1 MGGSRSGSK
10 PVKYYA
16 TVEQVICMS
25 PVDAIVEVE
34 INDEKAYTD
43 PITESKTFYI
53 DKPSLFGG
61 DKSEGG
67 VQGWCEARFGEP
79 WQGKSS
85 YLAEK
90 ISDVLS
96 ATRGVLSVVAK
107 DFYLGNN
114 PYPKPWNFR
123 VKSTLKNFDYSDN
136 WYKEKATIFYSGYTD
151 GESRLYKNI
160 DLGYYLNA
168 TSNRTDDL
176 IIGYKSDTADYQTL
190 AFGESLWVDVFNA
203 KDFTFAKD
211 GRKLTNTKRV
221 MNGGGVFPVP
231 SDQNMQV
238 VFPLTQYSSDYYDTT
253 YFTNLNYTANCTTV
267 ATVEFDL
274 PSGLSSW
281 LDHRRICQNNGCHVI
296 GLYNSQTDEYS
307 VTWNLGYYGVDTYG
321 HYGAITVKQPK
332 TGTVTNVDYDCVFT
346 DGVVAYYA
354 YASSFVMIYGYTN
367 PQDNGYQKKET
378 HSHSVEYVGRFI
390 AFGVDS
396 DNTITYTLTE
406 RQTYEQDE
414 NEEYHTVYTYTIH
427 IFQSATG
434 DLIEE
439 FDVLKTFDE
448 REDNGYF
455 LLTKSYMVCI
465 IGTHAI
471 VMNRASEE
479 YDDYDGSQ
487 LDYNPA
493 HAIREAITS
502 KVWGLG
508 KDESV
513 IDDANFKTVA
523 DTLYA
528 EKIGISYVFESDSKV
543 TDFIEEV
550 MKIVGGTLRIDRS
563 TGLVQI
569 KLFRDDYDPSEL
581 LVFDTSNVLE
591 IGDVKRTALSE
602 CINQVTCKYKN
613 YKTGDDAS
621 IVYQDLALMQA
632 QGEIINADLNYD
644 YVYWSKTAEKL
655 AQRDLF
661 ELSSQF
667 FSCKITVGLVGRF
680 LNLGDC
686 IKLNFPHLGINNL
699 VFRVMKITYGGS
711 NSNEISMELTQDK
724 FYMPESAGYVQ
735 VGGDDGDTSPLPP
748 QISYSKLFELPYYVA
763 YKFGIDVNGML
774 SSSSENGVLGNLVS
788 AYKATRITGVSL
800 YTTADEIQWS
810 WFGNID
816 KNQFVPTCVITTEL
830 NYLDDVVYFG
840 NASQMDLV
848 SSSYIG
854 IIDDEIVAIGD
865 VDVKHGSVSIARGM
879 FDTVPQKHGVGSVM
893 FFFSFGNT
901 GLYNSNILSAG
912 DYKFKL
918 PYTSDNG
925 EQNLVD
931 TDKIDVTFDSRAYR
945 PYPPACVKIGNDFFP
960 DLKQYDL
967 FYNYQLSWKARNRLT
982 QVTDQY
988 TLWTDTTDITAESNT
1003 YYEITMS
1010 NKSGSISYT
1019 YVTQSL
1025 STSQSLPCDIELYAR
1040 IALRTYRLENGS
1052 FVYCSQPV
1060 IIEGESREATLQ
1072 FGLNNK
1078 SNLIL
1083 TKNYY
1088 YPITATIND
1097 NNELIVS
1104 VNDGFGTEFGVD
1116 EDGTLYRLV
1125 EM

>member
-1 MGGSRSGSK
+1 MGGSKKGGSN

-16 TVEQVICMS
+16 TLEQVVCMS

-53 DKPSLFGG
+53 NKPSLFGG
-61 DKSEGG
+61 NKSEGG

-79 WQGKSS
+79 WQVKSS

-176 IIGYKSDTADYQTL
+176 IIGYKNNTVNYKTL

-203 KDFTFAKD
+203 KDFTSAKE
-211 GRKLTNTKRV
+211 GRKLTNTRRV
-221 MNGGGVFPVP
+221 WNGGGAFPVP
-231 SDQNMQV
+231 SHQKMQV

-253 YFTNLNYTANCTTV
+253 YHSNLNYTANCTTV
-267 ATVEFDL
+267 ATAEFQSPL
-274 PSGLSSW
+274 SHFYICRNNGCWVIRKGLSSF
-281 LDHRRICQNNGCHVI
+281 DV
-296 GLYNSQTDEYS
+296 S
-307 VTWNLGYYGVDTYG
+307 WNLGYYGRDTYG
-321 HYGAITVKQPK
+321 HYGAVTVKQPK
-332 TGTVTNVDYDCVFT
+332 AGTVSNISMCDCVFT
-346 DGVVAYYA
+346 DGNVAYYA
-354 YASSFVMIYGYTN
+354 YANNPVQIKGYTN

-378 HSHSVEYVGRFI
+378 HSHTVEDIDVFR

-396 DNTITYTLTE
+396 DNTVTYTLTE
-406 RQTYEQDE
+406 RQSYEQGED
-414 NEEYHTVYTYTIH
+414 EEYHTVYTYTIH

-439 FDVLKTFDE
+439 FDVLKTFDT
-448 REDNGYF
+448 RENNGYF

-465 IGTHAI
+465 IGTHAV

-479 YDDYDGSQ
+479 IEDYDGSQ

-513 IDDANFKTVA
+513 IDDANFRAVA

-550 MKIVGGTLRIDRS
+550 MKIVGGTLRIDRG

-591 IGDVKRTALSE
+591 ISDVKRTALSE
-602 CINQVTCKYKN
+602 CINQVTCKYTN

-632 QGEIINADLNYD
+632 QGEIINTDITYD
-644 YVYWSKTAEKL
+644 YVYWGKTAEKL

-667 FSCKITVGLVGRF
+667 FSCKITVGLAGRF

-711 NSNEISMELTQDK
+711 SSNEIKMELAQDK
-724 FYMPESAGYVQ
+724 FYMPESSGYVQ
-735 VGGDDGDTSPLPP
+735 VSGEEEDDSPLPP

-763 YKFGIDVNGML
+763 YKFGVDVNSML
-774 SSSSENGVLGNLVS
+774 SDSSENGVLGNLVS
-788 AYKATRITGVSL
+788 AYKATRVTGASL

-810 WFGNID
+810 WIGNID
-816 KNQFVPTCVITTEL
+816 KNQFVPTCVTTTEL

-840 NASQMDLV
+840 NGSQMDLV
-848 SSSYIG
+848 KSSYIG

-865 VDVKHGSVSIARGM
+865 VDVKNGSVSIARGM
-879 FDTVPQKHGVGSVM
+879 FDTVPQKHDVGSVM
-893 FFFSFGNT
+893 FFFSFGDT
-901 GLYNSNILSAG
+901 GLYNSNFLSAG

-967 FYNYQLSWKARNRLT
+967 FYNSQLSWKARNRLT

-988 TLWTDTTDITAESNT
+988 TLWTDSTNITAESNT

-1010 NKSGSISYT
+1010 NKSGSISYA

-1088 YPITATIND
+1088 YPITATINE
-1097 NNELIVS
+1097 NGELIVS
-1104 VNDGFGTEFGVD
+1104 VNEGFGTEFGID
-1116 EDGTLYRLV
+1116 EDGVLYRLV

>member
-1 MGGSRSGSK
+1 MGGSRGGSK
-10 PVKYYA
+10 PVKYHA
-16 TVEQVICMS
+16 TLEQVICMS
-25 PVDAIVEVE
+25 PVDAIVEIE

-53 DKPSLFGG
+53 DKTNLFGG

-96 ATRGVLSVVAK
+96 ATRGVLSVVSK
-107 DFYLGNN
+107 NFYLGNN

-123 VKSTLKNFDYSDN
+123 VKSTLKNFDYTDN
-136 WYKEKATIFYSGYTD
+136 WYKEKATISYSGYYD
-151 GESRLYKNI
+151 GETRLANNI
-160 DLGYYLNA
+160 SLGYYLNA
-168 TSNRTDDL
+168 TSNRDNDL
-176 IIGYKSDTADYQTL
+176 IIGYKNDTSDYKTL
-190 AFGESLWVDVFNA
+190 AFGESVWVDVLNA
-203 KDFTFAKD
+203 KDFTSARD
-211 GRKLTNTKRV
+211 GQKLTNAKRIWY
-221 MNGGGVFPVP
+221 GGGVFPVP

-253 YFTNLNYTANCTTV
+253 YFYDLNYTASSTRE
-267 ATVEFDL
+267 ATSEFVSPL
-274 PSGLSSW
+274 SHTKICRNNGCWVIRKGLSSFE
-281 LDHRRICQNNGCHVI
+281 V
-296 GLYNSQTDEYS
+296 S
-307 VTWNLGYYGVDTYG
+307 WNLGYYGVDTYG
-321 HYGAITVKQPK
+321 HYGAVTTKQPK
-332 TGTVTNVDYDCVFT
+332 AGTVSNVSMCDCVFT
-346 DGVVAYYA
+346 DGLVAYYA
-354 YASSFVMIYGYTN
+354 YAYNPVQIKGYTN

-378 HSHSVEYVGRFI
+378 HSHTVEDYDTFV
-390 AFGVDS
+390 AFGVDT
-396 DNTITYTLTE
+396 DNGVTYTLTYA
-406 RQTYEQDE
+406 QTYDY
-414 NEEYHTVYTYTIH
+414 NEETEQYDMVYHYTVN
-427 IFQSATG
+427 IFVSATSE
-434 DLIEE
+434 LLEQIEVYKE
-439 FDVLKTFDE
+439 VNNPTYK
-448 REDNGYF
+448 GYF

-465 IGTHAI
+465 VGTHA
-471 VMNRASEE
+471 VVFKRQVEDYEN
-479 YDDYDGSQ
+479 YDGSQ

-513 IDDANFKTVA
+513 IDDANFKAVA

-550 MKIVGGTLRIDRS
+550 IKIVGGTLRVDRA

-569 KLFRDDYDPSEL
+569 KLFRDDYNPSDL

-591 IGDVKRTALSE
+591 ISDVKRTALSE
-602 CINQVTCKYKN
+602 CINQVTCKYTN
-613 YKTGDDAS
+613 YKTGDEAS

-632 QGEIINADLNYD
+632 QGEIINTDITYD
-644 YVYWSKTAEKL
+644 YVYWAKTAEKL

-667 FSCKITVGLVGRF
+667 FSCKLTVGLVGRF

-699 VFRVMKITYGGS
+699 VFRIMKITYGGS
-711 NSNEISMELTQDK
+711 SSNEIKMEITQDK
-724 FYMPESAGYVQ
+724 FYMPESSGYVQ
-735 VGGDDGDTSPLPP
+735 PSDDSEQTPLPP

-763 YKFGIDVNGML
+763 YKFGVDVNSML
-774 SSSSENGVLGNLVS
+774 SDSSENGVLGNLVS
-788 AYKATRITGVSL
+788 AYKATRISGVSL
-800 YTTADEIQWS
+800 YTSPNESDWS
-810 WFGNID
+810 WIANID
-816 KNQFVPTCVITTEL
+816 KSQFVSSCVID
-830 NYLDDVVYFG
+830 NDIGYLDDTISFT
-840 NASQMDLV
+840 NASQMDV
-848 SSSYIG
+848 INSNYIG
-854 IIDDEIVAIGD
+854 VIDDEIVAVGQ
-865 VDVKHGSVSIARGM
+865 VDLQNSTVSVGRAL
-879 FDTVPQKHGVGSVM
+879 FDTVPQKHEKGAVI
-893 FFFSFGNT
+893 FFFKFSDT
-901 GLYNSNILSAG
+901 GLYNTTTYVAG
-912 DYKFKL
+912 DYVFKL
-918 PYTSDNG
+918 PYTADG
-925 EQNLVD
+925 YEQDLVD
-931 TDKIDVTFDSRAYR
+931 TDTISVNFNSRAYR

-967 FYNYQLSWKARNRLT
+967 FYNSQLSWKARNRLT

-988 TLWTDTTDITAESNT
+988 TLWTDTTNITAESGI

-1040 IALRTYRLENGS
+1040 IMLRTYRLENGS
-1052 FVYCSQPV
+1052 FIYCSQPV
-1060 IIEGESREATLQ
+1060 IMEGESREATLQ

-1088 YPITATIND
+1088 YPITATINE
-1097 NNELIVS
+1097 NGELIVS
-1104 VNDGFGTEFGVD
+1104 VNEGFGTEFGVD

>member
-1 MGGSRSGSK
+1 MGGSRKKSGSK

-16 TVEQVICMS
+16 TMEQVICMS

-34 INDEKAYTD
+34 INDEKAYTN
-43 PITESKTFYI
+43 PITKSQTFYI

-79 WQGKSS
+79 WQVKSS
-85 YLAEK
+85 YLAQK

-107 DFYLGNN
+107 DFYLGNS

-160 DLGYYLNA
+160 NLGYYLNA

-176 IIGYKSDTADYQTL
+176 IIGYKNVTADYKTL
-190 AFGESLWVDVFNA
+190 VFGKSLWVDVFNA
-203 KDFTFAKD
+203 KDFTSAKE
-211 GRKLTNTKRV
+211 GQKLTNSKYKWLGNRA
-221 MNGGGVFPVP
+221 FRVP
-231 SDQNMQV
+231 SDQEMQV

-253 YFTNLNYTANCTTV
+253 YFTNLNYTASCTEV
-267 ATVEFDL
+267 ATAKFQSPLSHSYICRNNGCWVIRK
-274 PSGLSSW
+274 GLSSF
-281 LDHRRICQNNGCHVI
+281 DV
-296 GLYNSQTDEYS
+296 S
-307 VTWNLGYYGVDTYG
+307 WNLGYYGRDTYG
-321 HYGAITVKQPK
+321 HYGAVTTKQPK
-332 TGTVTNVDYDCVFT
+332 AGTVSNISQCDCVFT
-346 DGVVAYYA
+346 DGNVAYYA
-354 YASSFVMIYGYTN
+354 YANNPVQIKGYTN

-378 HSHSVEYVGRFI
+378 HSHTVEDVDVFR

-396 DNTITYTLTE
+396 DNKVTYTLTE
-406 RQTYEQDE
+406 RQSYDEQ
-414 NEEYHTVYTYTIH
+414 HKVYTYTIH
-427 IFQSATG
+427 IFKSATG
-434 DLIEE
+434 ELIEE
-439 FDVLKTFDE
+439 FNVLKTFDE
-448 REDNGYF
+448 REYNGYF

-465 IGTHAI
+465 IGTHAV
-471 VMNRASEE
+471 VMNRGASEE
-479 YDDYDGSQ
+479 HDDYDGYDGSQ

-513 IDDANFKTVA
+513 IDDANFKAVA

-550 MKIVGGTLRIDRS
+550 MKIVGGTLRTDRG

-569 KLFRDDYDPSEL
+569 KLFRDDYAPSEL

-591 IGDVKRTALSE
+591 ISDVKRTALSE
-602 CINQVTCKYKN
+602 CINQITCKYKN

-632 QGEIINADLNYD
+632 QGEIINTDITYD
-644 YVYWSKTAEKL
+644 YVYWPKTAEKL

-711 NSNEISMELTQDK
+711 TSNEIKMELAQDK
-724 FYMPESAGYVQ
+724 FYMSESSGYVQ
-735 VGGDDGDTSPLPP
+735 VGGDDEDSSPLPP

-763 YKFGIDVNGML
+763 YKFGVDVNSML
-774 SSSSENGVLGNLVS
+774 SDSSENGVLANLVS
-788 AYKATRITGVSL
+788 AYKATWITGASL
-800 YTTADEIQWS
+800 YTTADETQWS
-810 WFGNID
+810 WIGNID
-816 KNQFVPTCVITTEL
+816 KNQFVPTCVTSVEL
-830 NYLDDVVYFG
+830 DYLDDVVNFI
-840 NASQMDLV
+840 NDSQMDLV

-854 IIDDEIVAIGD
+854 IIDDEIVAVGS
-865 VDVKHGSVSIARGM
+865 VDVKNGSVSIARGM
-879 FDTVPQKHGVGSVM
+879 FDTVPQKHDVGSVM
-893 FFFSFGNT
+893 FFFSFGDT
-901 GLYNSNILSAG
+901 GLYNSNFLSAG

-918 PYTSDNG
+918 PYTTDNG
-925 EQNLVD
+925 EQDLVD
-931 TDKIDVTFDSRAYR
+931 TDKIDVAFDSRAYR

-967 FYNYQLSWKARNRLT
+967 FYNSQLSWKSRNRLT
-982 QVTDQY
+982 QVADQY
-988 TLWTDTTDITAESNT
+988 TLWTDTTNITAESNT

-1025 STSQSLPCDIELYAR
+1025 STSQALPCDIELYAR

-1088 YPITATIND
+1088 YPITATINE
-1097 NNELIVS
+1097 NGELIVS
-1104 VNDGFGTEFGVD
+1104 VNEGFGTEFGID

>member
-1 MGGSRSGSK
+1 MGGSSGGSK

-16 TVEQVICMS
+16 TVEQVVCMS

-136 WYKEKATIFYSGYTD
+136 WYKEKATISYSAYTD
-151 GESRLYKNI
+151 SWSRLYKNI

-168 TSNRTDDL
+168 TSNRDDDL
-176 IIGYKSDTADYQTL
+176 IIGYKNDTVTYKTL

-203 KDFTFAKD
+203 KDFTLAKD
-211 GRKLTNTKRV
+211 GRKLTNVKRV
-221 MNGGGVFPVP
+221 MNAGGAFPVP
-231 SDQNMQV
+231 SDQVMQV

-253 YFTNLNYTANCTTV
+253 YFTNLNYTASCTGV
-267 ATVEFDL
+267 ATAEFENPL
-274 PSGLSSW
+274 SHLYICRNNGCWVIRTGLSSF
-281 LDHRRICQNNGCHVI
+281 DV
-296 GLYNSQTDEYS
+296 S
-307 VTWNLGYYGVDTYG
+307 WNLGYYGIETYG
-321 HYGAITVKQPK
+321 HYGAVTVKQPK
-332 TGTVTNVDYDCVFT
+332 AGAVSNIAMCDCVFT
-346 DGVVAYYA
+346 DGNVAYYA
-354 YASSFVMIYGYTN
+354 YAYDPVRIVGYTN

-378 HSHSVEYVGRFI
+378 HSHTVDDIDVFR

-396 DNTITYTLTE
+396 DNIVTYTLTE
-406 RQTYEQDE
+406 KQTYEQGEDE
-414 NEEYHTVYTYTIH
+414 QEHMVYTYTIH

-439 FDVLKTFDE
+439 FDVLKTFDT
-448 REDNGYF
+448 REYNGYF

-513 IDDANFKTVA
+513 IDDANFRAVA
-523 DTLYA
+523 DTLYN
-528 EKIGISYVFESDSKV
+528 EHIGISYVFESDSKV

-581 LVFDTSNVLE
+581 LVFNTSNVLE
-591 IGDVKRTALSE
+591 ISDVKRTALSE

-632 QGEIINADLNYD
+632 QGEIINTDITYD
-644 YVYWSKTAEKL
+644 YVYWAKTAEKL

-711 NSNEISMELTQDK
+711 SSNEISIELAQDK
-724 FYMPESAGYVQ
+724 FYMPESSGYVQ
-735 VGGDDGDTSPLPP
+735 VGGDEEDSSPLPP

-763 YKFGIDVNGML
+763 YKFGIDVNSML
-774 SSSSENGVLGNLVS
+774 SSSTENGMLGNLVS
-788 AYKATRITGVSL
+788 AYNATGINGASL
-800 YTTADEIQWS
+800 YTSADETQWS
-810 WFGNID
+810 WIGNIS
-816 KNQFVPTCVITTEL
+816 KNQFVPTCVTSVEL
-830 NYLDDVVYFG
+830 DYLDDVVNFING
-840 NASQMDLV
+840 SQMDLV

-865 VDVKHGSVSIARGM
+865 IDVKQGTLSIARGM
-879 FDTVPQKHGVGSVM
+879 FDTVPQKHDAGSVM
-893 FFFSFGNT
+893 FFFNFGNT
-901 GLYNSNILSAG
+901 GLYNSNTFTAG
-912 DYKFKL
+912 DYVFKL
-918 PYTSDNG
+918 PYTADKS
-925 EQNLVD
+925 EQDLVD

-945 PYPPACVKIGNDFFP
+945 PYPPACVKIGNQFFP

-967 FYNYQLSWKARNRLT
+967 FYNTQLSWKARNRLT

-988 TLWTDTTDITAESNT
+988 TLWTDTTNITAESNT

-1010 NKSGSISYT
+1010 NKSGSISYV

-1025 STSQSLPCDIELYAR
+1025 SSSQPLPCDIELYAR
-1040 IALRTYRLENGS
+1040 IMLRTYRLENGES
-1052 FVYCSQPV
+1052 VYCSQPV
-1060 IIEGESREATLQ
+1060 IIEGESRQATIA

-1078 SNLIL
+1078 SVL
-1083 TKNYY
+1083 TLSKTYY
-1088 YPITATIND
+1088 YPISGTINAD
-1097 NNELIVS
+1097 GELVLT
-1104 VNDGFGTEFGVD
+1104 VNDGFGTEFGID

>member
-1 MGGSRSGSK
+1 MGGSRKSGSK

-16 TVEQVICMS
+16 TMEQVICMS

-34 INDEKAYTD
+34 INDEKAYTN

-85 YLAEK
+85 VLAKK

-107 DFYLGNN
+107 DFYLGNS

-136 WYKEKATIFYSGYTD
+136 WYKKKATIFYSGYTD

-160 DLGYYLNA
+160 NLGYYLNA

-176 IIGYKSDTADYQTL
+176 IIGYKNDTADYKTL
-190 AFGESLWVDVFNA
+190 AFGKSLWVDVFNA
-203 KDFTFAKD
+203 KDFTSAKE
-211 GRKLTNTKRV
+211 GQKLTNSKYKWLGNRA
-221 MNGGGVFPVP
+221 FRVP
-231 SDQNMQV
+231 SDQEMQV

-253 YFTNLNYTANCTTV
+253 YFTNLNYTASCTEV
-267 ATVEFDL
+267 ATAEFQSPL
-274 PSGLSSW
+274 SHSYICRNNGCWVIRKGLSSF
-281 LDHRRICQNNGCHVI
+281 DV
-296 GLYNSQTDEYS
+296 S
-307 VTWNLGYYGVDTYG
+307 WNLGYYNRDTYG
-321 HYGAITVKQPK
+321 HYGAVTTKQPK
-332 TGTVTNVDYDCVFT
+332 AGTVSNISMCDCVFT
-346 DGVVAYYA
+346 DGNVAYYA
-354 YASSFVMIYGYTN
+354 YAHNPVQIKGYTN

-378 HSHSVEYVGRFI
+378 HSHTVKDIDVFR

-396 DNTITYTLTE
+396 DNKVTYTLTE
-406 RQTYEQDE
+406 RQSYEQGEDK
-414 NEEYHTVYTYTIH
+414 EYHTVYTYTIH
-427 IFQSATG
+427 IFKSATG

-439 FDVLKTFDE
+439 FVVLKTFDT
-448 REDNGYF
+448 RENNGYF

-465 IGTHAI
+465 IGTHAV
-471 VMNRASEE
+471 VMNRALEE
-479 YDDYDGSQ
+479 HDDYDGSQ

-513 IDDANFKTVA
+513 IDDNNFKDVA

-550 MKIVGGTLRIDRS
+550 MKIIGGTLRIDRS

-569 KLFRDDYDPSEL
+569 KLFRDDYAPSEL

-591 IGDVKRTALSE
+591 ISDVKRTALSE

-632 QGEIINADLNYD
+632 QGEIINTDITYD
-644 YVYWSKTAEKL
+644 YVYWPKTAEKL

-686 IKLNFPHLGINNL
+686 IKLNFPHLGISNL

-711 NSNEISMELTQDK
+711 TSNEIKMELAQDK
-724 FYMPESAGYVQ
+724 FYMSESSGYVQ
-735 VGGDDGDTSPLPP
+735 VGGNDEDSSPLPP

-763 YKFGIDVNGML
+763 YKFGIDVNSML
-774 SSSSENGVLGNLVS
+774 SDSSENGVLANLVS
-788 AYKATRITGVSL
+788 AYNASRINGASL
-800 YTTADEIQWS
+800 YTTADETQWS
-810 WFGNID
+810 WIGNID
-816 KNQFVPTCVITTEL
+816 KSQFVPTCVTSVEL
-830 NYLDDVVYFG
+830 NYLDDVVNFI
-840 NASQMDLV
+840 NDSQMDLV

-854 IIDDEIVAIGD
+854 IIDDEIVAVGD
-865 VDVKHGSVSIARGM
+865 VDVKYGSVSIARGM
-879 FDTVPQKHGVGSVM
+879 FDTVPQKHDAGSVM
-893 FFFSFGNT
+893 FFFNFGNI
-901 GLYNSNILSAG
+901 GLYNSNTFTAG

-925 EQNLVD
+925 EQDLVD

-967 FYNYQLSWKARNRLT
+967 FYNSQLSWKARNRLT

-988 TLWTDTTDITAESNT
+988 TLWTDTTNITAESNT

-1040 IALRTYRLENGS
+1040 ITLRTYRLENGS

-1088 YPITATIND
+1088 YPITATINE
-1097 NNELIVS
+1097 NGELIVS
-1104 VNDGFGTEFGVD
+1104 VNEGFGTEFGID

>member
-1 MGGSRSGSK
+1 MGRKKSGGSK

-25 PVDAIVEVE
+25 PADAIVEVE
-34 INDEKAYTD
+34 INDEKAYTN

-53 DKPSLFGG
+53 DKPNLFGG

-90 ISDVLS
+90 ISDLLS

-107 DFYLGNN
+107 NFYLGNN

-123 VKSTLKNFDYSDN
+123 VKSTLKNFDYTDN
-136 WYKEKATIFYSGYTD
+136 WYKKKATIAYSAYTD
-151 GESRLYKNI
+151 AGSRLYKNI
-160 DLGYYLNA
+160 NLGYYLNA
-168 TSNRTDDL
+168 TSNRDNDL
-176 IIGYKSDTADYQTL
+176 IIGYKNNTVDYKTL
-190 AFGESLWVDVFNA
+190 AFGQSIWVDVLNA
-203 KDFTFAKD
+203 KDFTSAKD
-211 GRKLTNTKRV
+211 GQKLTNSKYKWLG
-221 MNGGGVFPVP
+221 NHAFPVP
-231 SDQNMQV
+231 SDQVMQV

-253 YFTNLNYTANCTTV
+253 YFTNLNYTASCTEV
-267 ATVEFDL
+267 ATAKFQS
-274 PSGLSSW
+274 PLS
-281 LDHRRICQNNGCHVI
+281 HTKICRNNGCWVI
-296 GLYNSQTDEYS
+296 RKGSDVS
-307 VTWNLGYYGVDTYG
+307 WNLGYYGRDTYG
-321 HYGAITVKQPK
+321 HYGAVTTKQPK
-332 TGTVTNVDYDCVFT
+332 AGTVSVSQCDCVFT
-346 DGVVAYYA
+346 DGNVAYYA
-354 YASSFVMIYGYTN
+354 YTPYNSVQIKGYTN
-367 PQDNGYQKKET
+367 PQNNGYQKKET
-378 HSHSVEYVGRFI
+378 HSHAVEDIDEFR

-396 DNTITYTLTE
+396 DNVVTYTLTE
-406 RQTYEQDE
+406 KQSYEQSEDE
-414 NEEYHTVYTYTIH
+414 QQHMVYTYTIH
-427 IFQSATG
+427 VFQSATG
-434 DLIEE
+434 ELIEE
-439 FDVLKTFDE
+439 FDVLKTVDN
-448 REDNGYF
+448 RENNGYF

-479 YDDYDGSQ
+479 FEDYDGSQ

-513 IDDANFKTVA
+513 IDDANFRTVA

-528 EKIGISYVFESDSKV
+528 EKIGVSYVFESDSKV

-550 MKIVGGTLRIDRS
+550 MKIIGGTLRIDRS

-581 LVFDTSNVLE
+581 LVFDASNVLE
-591 IGDVKRTALSE
+591 ISNVKRTALSE

-644 YVYWSKTAEKL
+644 YVYWGKTAEKL

-686 IKLNFPHLGINNL
+686 VKLNFPHLGINNL

-724 FYMPESAGYVQ
+724 FYMPESSGYVQ
-735 VGGDDGDTSPLPP
+735 PSDDSEESPLPP

-763 YKFGIDVNGML
+763 YKFGVDVNSML
-774 SSSSENGVLGNLVS
+774 SDSSENGVLANLIS
-788 AYKATRITGVSL
+788 AYKATRISGVSL
-800 YTTADEIQWS
+800 YTSPNESDWS
-810 WFGNID
+810 WIANID
-816 KNQFVPTCVITTEL
+816 KSQFVSSCVID
-830 NYLDDVVYFG
+830 NDIGYLDDTISFTD
-840 NASQMDLV
+840 ASQMEDV
-848 SSSYIG
+848 VNSNYIG
-854 IIDDEIVAIGD
+854 VIDDEIVAVGQ
-865 VDVKHGSVSIARGM
+865 VDLQNSTVSVARAL
-879 FDTVPQKHGVGSVM
+879 FDTVPQKHEKGAVI
-893 FFFSFGNT
+893 FFFEFSDT
-901 GLYNSNILSAG
+901 GLYNSTTYVAG

-925 EQNLVD
+925 EQDLVD

-967 FYNYQLSWKARNRLT
+967 FYNSQLSWKSRNRLT

-988 TLWTDTTDITAESNT
+988 TLWTDTTNITAETNT

-1025 STSQSLPCDIELYAR
+1025 ATSQALPCDIELYAR
-1040 IALRTYRLENGS
+1040 ITLRTYRLENGS

-1088 YPITATIND
+1088 YPITATINGD
-1097 NNELIVS
+1097 GELIVS

>member
-1 MGGSRSGSK
+1 MGGSRKGSK

-16 TVEQVICMS
+16 TMEQVICMS

-53 DKPSLFGG
+53 NKPSLFGG

-107 DFYLGNN
+107 NFYLGNN

-160 DLGYYLNA
+160 NLGYYLNA
-168 TSNRTDDL
+168 TSNCTDDL
-176 IIGYKSDTADYQTL
+176 IIGYKNDTVDYKTL

-203 KDFTFAKD
+203 KDFTLAKE
-211 GRKLTNTKRV
+211 GKKLTNTKRIWH
-221 MNGGGVFPVP
+221 GGGGFPVP
-231 SDQNMQV
+231 SDQVMQV

-253 YFTNLNYTANCTTV
+253 YFTNLNYTASCTGV
-267 ATVEFDL
+267 ATAEFQTPL
-274 PSGLSSW
+274 SHLYICRNNGCWVIRKGLSSF
-281 LDHRRICQNNGCHVI
+281 DV
-296 GLYNSQTDEYS
+296 S
-307 VTWNLGYYGVDTYG
+307 WNLGYYGRDTYG
-321 HYGAITVKQPK
+321 HYGAVTVKQPK
-332 TGTVTNVDYDCVFT
+332 AGTVSNISQCDCVFT
-346 DGVVAYYA
+346 DGLVAYYA
-354 YASSFVMIYGYTN
+354 YANSPVQIKGYTN

-378 HSHSVEYVGRFI
+378 HSHTVEDIDVFR

-396 DNTITYTLTE
+396 DNTVTYTLTE
-406 RQTYEQDE
+406 RQSYEQGED
-414 NEEYHTVYTYTIH
+414 EEYHTVYTYTIH

-434 DLIEE
+434 ELIEE
-439 FDVLKTFDE
+439 FDVLETTDV
-448 REDNGYF
+448 RENNGYF

-471 VMNRASEE
+471 VMNRTSEE
-479 YDDYDGSQ
+479 YEDYDGSQ

-513 IDDANFKTVA
+513 IDDANFKAVA

-550 MKIVGGTLRIDRS
+550 MKIVGGTLRIDRG

-591 IGDVKRTALSE
+591 ISDVKRTALSE

-632 QGEIINADLNYD
+632 QGEIINTDITYD
-644 YVYWSKTAEKL
+644 YVYWPKTAEKL

-711 NSNEISMELTQDK
+711 SSNEIKMELAQDK
-724 FYMPESAGYVQ
+724 FFMPESSGYMQ
-735 VGGDDGDTSPLPP
+735 VGGDDEDSSPLPP

-763 YKFGIDVNGML
+763 YKFGIDVNSML
-774 SSSSENGVLGNLVS
+774 SSSSENGMLGNLIS
-788 AYKATRITGVSL
+788 AYNASRINGASL

-810 WFGNID
+810 WIGNID
-816 KNQFVPTCVITTEL
+816 KNQFVPTCVTSVEL
-830 NYLDDVVYFG
+830 NYLDDTVYFT

-848 SSSYIG
+848 GSSYIG
-854 IIDDEIVAIGD
+854 IIDDEIVAVGD

-879 FDTVPQKHGVGSVM
+879 FDTVPQKHDAGSVM
-893 FFFSFGNT
+893 FFFNFGNT
-901 GLYNSNILSAG
+901 GLYNSNTFTAG

-925 EQNLVD
+925 EQDLVD

-967 FYNYQLSWKARNRLT
+967 FYNSQLSWKTRNRLT

-988 TLWTDTTDITAESNT
+988 TLWTDTTNITAESNT

-1010 NKSGSISYT
+1010 NKSGSISYV

-1025 STSQSLPCDIELYAR
+1025 SSSQPLPCDIELYAR
-1040 IALRTYRLENGS
+1040 ITLRTYRLENGEY
-1052 FVYCSQPV
+1052 VYCSQPV
-1060 IIEGESREATLQ
+1060 IIEGESRQAIFE
-1072 FGLNNK
+1072 FGLSNK
-1078 SNLIL
+1078 SVLTM

-1088 YPITATIND
+1088 YPVTGTINTD
-1097 NNELIVS
+1097 GELVLT

>member
-1 MGGSRSGSK
+1 MGGKRGGSK

-25 PVDAIVEVE
+25 PVDAIVEIE
-34 INDEKAYTD
+34 INDEKAYTN

-79 WQGKSS
+79 WQEKSS

-90 ISDVLS
+90 ISDLLS

-107 DFYLGNN
+107 NFYLGNN

-136 WYKEKATIFYSGYTD
+136 WYKKKATISYSGYTA

-160 DLGYYLNA
+160 NLGYYLNA

-176 IIGYKSDTADYQTL
+176 IIGYKNDTVDYKTL
-190 AFGESLWVDVFNA
+190 AFGESVWVDVLNA
-203 KDFTFAKD
+203 KDFTSARD
-211 GRKLTNTKRV
+211 GQKLTNTRRIWY
-221 MNGGGVFPVP
+221 GGGAFPVP
-231 SDQNMQV
+231 SDQEMQV
-238 VFPLTQYSSDYYDTT
+238 VFPLTQSSSDYYDTT
-253 YFTNLNYTANCTTV
+253 YYSNLNYTASNTRE
-267 ATVEFDL
+267 ATSEFASPL
-274 PSGLSSW
+274 SHTKICRNNGCWVIRKGLSSFE
-281 LDHRRICQNNGCHVI
+281 V
-296 GLYNSQTDEYS
+296 S
-307 VTWNLGYYGVDTYG
+307 WNLGYYGIDTYG
-321 HYGAITVKQPK
+321 HYGAVTVKQPK
-332 TGTVTNVDYDCVFT
+332 AGSLSNVSQCDCVFT

-354 YASSFVMIYGYTN
+354 YAYNPVQIKGYTN

-378 HSHSVEYVGRFI
+378 HSHTVEDIDVFR

-396 DNTITYTLTE
+396 DNVITYTLTE
-406 RQTYEQDE
+406 RQNYEQDE
-414 NEEYHTVYTYTIH
+414 DEQYHMVYTYTIH
-427 IFQSATG
+427 VFQSATG
-434 DLIEE
+434 ELIEE
-439 FDVLKTFDE
+439 FDVLKTIDT
-448 REDNGYF
+448 REYNGYF
-455 LLTKSYMVCI
+455 LLTKSYMICI

-479 YDDYDGSQ
+479 FEDYDGSQ

-513 IDDANFKTVA
+513 IDDNNFKAVA

-528 EKIGISYVFESDSKV
+528 EKIGVSYVFESDSKV

-550 MKIVGGTLRIDRS
+550 MKIVGGTLRIDRG

-644 YVYWSKTAEKL
+644 YVYWGKTAEKL

-724 FYMPESAGYVQ
+724 FYMPESSGYVQ
-735 VGGDDGDTSPLPP
+735 VGGDDEDGSPLPP

-763 YKFGIDVNGML
+763 YKFGVDVNSML
-774 SSSSENGVLGNLVS
+774 SDSNENGILGNLVS
-788 AYKATRITGVSL
+788 AYKATRVNGVSL
-800 YTTADEIQWS
+800 YTTSDETQWS

-816 KNQFVPTCVITTEL
+816 KNQFVPTCVTTTEL

-840 NASQMDLV
+840 NGSQMDLV
-848 SSSYIG
+848 KSSYIG
-854 IIDDEIVAIGD
+854 IIDDEIVAVGN
-865 VDVKHGSVSIARGM
+865 VDVKNGSVSVARGM
-879 FDTVPQKHGVGSVM
+879 FDTVPQKHAVGSVM

-901 GLYNSNILSAG
+901 GLYNTNILSAG

-925 EQNLVD
+925 EQDLVD
-931 TDKIDVTFDSRAYR
+931 TNKIDVTFDSRAYR

-967 FYNYQLSWKARNRLT
+967 FYNSQLSWKSRNRLT

-988 TLWTDTTDITAESNT
+988 TLWTDTTNITAETNT

-1040 IALRTYRLENGS
+1040 ITLRTYRLENGS

-1078 SNLIL
+1078 SNLVL

-1088 YPITATIND
+1088 YPITATINSD
-1097 NNELIVS
+1097 GELIVS

>member
-1 MGGSRSGSK
+1 MGGSRKSGSK

-34 INDEKAYTD
+34 INDEKAYTN

-85 YLAEK
+85 VLAQK
-90 ISDVLS
+90 ISGVLS

-107 DFYLGNN
+107 DFYLGNS

-136 WYKEKATIFYSGYTD
+136 WYKKKATIFYSGYTD

-160 DLGYYLNA
+160 NLGYYLNA

-176 IIGYKSDTADYQTL
+176 IIGYKNDTANYKTL
-190 AFGESLWVDVFNA
+190 AFGKSLWVDVFNA
-203 KDFTFAKD
+203 KDFTSAKE
-211 GRKLTNTKRV
+211 GQKLTNSKYKWLGNRA
-221 MNGGGVFPVP
+221 FRVP
-231 SDQNMQV
+231 SDQVMQV

-253 YFTNLNYTANCTTV
+253 YFTNLNYTASCTEV
-267 ATVEFDL
+267 ATAEFQSPL
-274 PSGLSSW
+274 SHSYVCRNNGCWVIRKGLSSF
-281 LDHRRICQNNGCHVI
+281 DV
-296 GLYNSQTDEYS
+296 S
-307 VTWNLGYYGVDTYG
+307 WNLGYYGRDTYG
-321 HYGAITVKQPK
+321 HYGAVTTKQPK
-332 TGTVTNVDYDCVFT
+332 AGTVSNISMCDCVFT
-346 DGVVAYYA
+346 DGLVAYYA
-354 YASSFVMIYGYTN
+354 YAYNPVQIKGYTN

-378 HSHSVEYVGRFI
+378 HSHTVEDIDVFR

-396 DNTITYTLTE
+396 DNTVTYTLTE
-406 RQTYEQDE
+406 RQSYEQDE
-414 NEEYHTVYTYTIH
+414 NEEYHMVYTYTIH

-439 FDVLKTFDE
+439 FDVLKTFDT
-448 REDNGYF
+448 RENNGYF

-465 IGTHAI
+465 IGTHAV
-471 VMNRASEE
+471 VMNRALEE
-479 YDDYDGSQ
+479 HDDYDSSQ

-513 IDDANFKTVA
+513 IDDANFKAVA

-550 MKIVGGTLRIDRS
+550 MKIVGGTLRIDRG

-591 IGDVKRTALSE
+591 ISDVKRTALSE
-602 CINQVTCKYKN
+602 CINQVTCKYTN

-632 QGEIINADLNYD
+632 QGEIINTDITYD
-644 YVYWSKTAEKL
+644 YVYWPKTAEKL

-667 FSCKITVGLVGRF
+667 FSCKITVGLAGRF

-711 NSNEISMELTQDK
+711 SSNEIKMELTQDK
-724 FYMPESAGYVQ
+724 FYMPESSGYMQ
-735 VGGDDGDTSPLPP
+735 VGGDDEDSSPLPP

-763 YKFGIDVNGML
+763 YKFGVDVNSML
-774 SSSSENGVLGNLVS
+774 SDSSENGVLANLVS
-788 AYKATRITGVSL
+788 AYKATRITGASL
-800 YTTADEIQWS
+800 YTTADETQWS
-810 WFGNID
+810 WIGNID
-816 KNQFVPTCVITTEL
+816 KSQFVPTCVTSVEL
-830 NYLDDVVYFG
+830 DYLDDVVNFI
-840 NASQMDLV
+840 NDSQMDLV

-854 IIDDEIVAIGD
+854 IIDDEIVAIGS
-865 VDVKHGSVSIARGM
+865 VDVKNGSVSIARGM

-925 EQNLVD
+925 EQDLVD

-967 FYNYQLSWKARNRLT
+967 FYNSQLSWKSRNRLT

-988 TLWTDTTDITAESNT
+988 TLWTDTTNITAESNT

-1040 IALRTYRLENGS
+1040 ITLRTYRLENGS

-1088 YPITATIND
+1088 YPITATINE
-1097 NNELIVS
+1097 NGELIVS
-1104 VNDGFGTEFGVD
+1104 VNEGFGTEFGID
-1116 EDGTLYRLV
+1116 EDGVLYRLV

>member
-1 MGGSRSGSK
+1 MGGSRKGSK

-107 DFYLGNN
+107 NFYLGNN

-160 DLGYYLNA
+160 NLGYYLNA
-168 TSNRTDDL
+168 TSNCTDDL
-176 IIGYKSDTADYQTL
+176 IIGYKNDTVDYKTL

-203 KDFTFAKD
+203 KDFTLAKE
-211 GRKLTNTKRV
+211 GKKLTNTKRV
-221 MNGGGVFPVP
+221 WNGGGGFPVP
-231 SDQNMQV
+231 SDQVMQV

-253 YFTNLNYTANCTTV
+253 YYENLSYTASCTRV
-267 ATVEFDL
+267 ATSEFQT
-274 PSGLSSW
+274 PLSH
-281 LDHRRICQNNGCHVI
+281 LYICRNNGCWVI
-296 GLYNSQTDEYS
+296 RKGVSSFDVS
-307 VTWNLGYYGVDTYG
+307 WNLGFYGIDTYG
-321 HYGAITVKQPK
+321 HYGAVTVKQPK
-332 TGTVTNVDYDCVFT
+332 AGTVSNISQCDCVFT
-346 DGVVAYYA
+346 DGNVAYYA
-354 YASSFVMIYGYTN
+354 YAYNPVRIVGYTN

-378 HSHSVEYVGRFI
+378 HSHMVEDIDVFR

-396 DNTITYTLTE
+396 DNTVTYTLTE
-406 RQTYEQDE
+406 RQSYEQGED
-414 NEEYHTVYTYTIH
+414 EEYHTVYTYTIH

-434 DLIEE
+434 ELIEE
-439 FDVLKTFDE
+439 FDVLETTDV
-448 REDNGYF
+448 RENNGYF

-471 VMNRASEE
+471 VMNRTSEE
-479 YDDYDGSQ
+479 HEDYDGSQ

-513 IDDANFKTVA
+513 IDDANFKAVA

-591 IGDVKRTALSE
+591 ISDVKRTALSE

-632 QGEIINADLNYD
+632 QGEIINTDITYD
-644 YVYWSKTAEKL
+644 YVYWPKTAEKL

-711 NSNEISMELTQDK
+711 SSNEISIEVAQDK
-724 FYMPESAGYVQ
+724 FYMPESSGYVQ
-735 VGGDDGDTSPLPP
+735 VGGDDEDSSPLPP
-748 QISYSKLFELPYYVA
+748 QISYSKLFELPYYVT
-763 YKFGIDVNGML
+763 YKFGIDVNSML
-774 SSSSENGVLGNLVS
+774 SSSSENGMLGNLIS
-788 AYKATRITGVSL
+788 AYNASRINGASL

-810 WFGNID
+810 WIGNID
-816 KNQFVPTCVITTEL
+816 KNQFVPTCVTTTEL
-830 NYLDDVVYFG
+830 NYLDDVVYFT
-840 NASQMDLV
+840 NSSQMDLV
-848 SSSYIG
+848 GSSYIG
-854 IIDDEIVAIGD
+854 IIDDEIVAVGD

-879 FDTVPQKHGVGSVM
+879 FDTVPQKHDTGSVM
-893 FFFSFGNT
+893 FFFNFGNT
-901 GLYNSNILSAG
+901 GLYNSNTFTAG

-918 PYTSDNG
+918 PYISDNG
-925 EQNLVD
+925 EQDLVD

-967 FYNYQLSWKARNRLT
+967 FYNSQLSWKTRNRLT

-988 TLWTDTTDITAESNT
+988 TLWTDTTNITAESNT

-1025 STSQSLPCDIELYAR
+1025 SSSQPLPCDIELYAR
-1040 IALRTYRLENGS
+1040 IALRAYRLENGS
-1052 FVYCSQPV
+1052 SVYCSQPV

-1088 YPITATIND
+1088 YPITATINE

-1104 VNDGFGTEFGVD
+1104 VNEGFGTEFGVD

>member
-1 MGGSRSGSK
+1 MGGSRKGSK

-107 DFYLGNN
+107 NFYLGNN

-160 DLGYYLNA
+160 NLGYYLNA

-176 IIGYKSDTADYQTL
+176 IIGYKNDTADYKTL
-190 AFGESLWVDVFNA
+190 AFGKSLWVDVFNA

-221 MNGGGVFPVP
+221 WLGNHAFPVP
-231 SDQNMQV
+231 SDQVMQV

-253 YFTNLNYTANCTTV
+253 YFTNLNYTASCTGV
-267 ATVEFDL
+267 ATAEFQSPLSHLYICRNDGCWVIRK
-274 PSGLSSW
+274 GLSSF
-281 LDHRRICQNNGCHVI
+281 DV
-296 GLYNSQTDEYS
+296 S
-307 VTWNLGYYGVDTYG
+307 WNLGYYGINTYG
-321 HYGAITVKQPK
+321 HYGAVTVKQPK
-332 TGTVTNVDYDCVFT
+332 AGTVSNISQCDCVFT
-346 DGVVAYYA
+346 DGLVAYYA
-354 YASSFVMIYGYTN
+354 YAYNPVRIVGYTN

-378 HSHSVEYVGRFI
+378 HSHTVEDIDVFR

-396 DNTITYTLTE
+396 DNTVTYTLTE
-406 RQTYEQDE
+406 RQSYEQGED
-414 NEEYHTVYTYTIH
+414 EEYHMVYTYTIH

-465 IGTHAI
+465 IGTHAV

-513 IDDANFKTVA
+513 IDDANFKAVA

-591 IGDVKRTALSE
+591 ISDVKRTALSE

-632 QGEIINADLNYD
+632 QGEIINTDITYD
-644 YVYWSKTAEKL
+644 YVYWPKTAEKL

-711 NSNEISMELTQDK
+711 SSNEIKMELAQDK
-724 FYMPESAGYVQ
+724 FFMPESSGYMQ
-735 VGGDDGDTSPLPP
+735 VGGDDEDSSPLPP

-763 YKFGIDVNGML
+763 YKFGVDVNSML
-774 SSSSENGVLGNLVS
+774 SDSSENGVLANLVS
-788 AYKATRITGVSL
+788 AYKATRITGASL
-800 YTTADEIQWS
+800 YTTADETQWS
-810 WFGNID
+810 WIGNID
-816 KNQFVPTCVITTEL
+816 KSQFVPTCVTSVEL
-830 NYLDDVVYFG
+830 NYLDDTVYFT

-848 SSSYIG
+848 GSSYIG
-854 IIDDEIVAIGD
+854 IIDDEIVAVGD

-879 FDTVPQKHGVGSVM
+879 FDTVPQKHDTGSVM
-893 FFFSFGNT
+893 FFFNFGNT
-901 GLYNSNILSAG
+901 GLYNSNTFTAG

-967 FYNYQLSWKARNRLT
+967 FYNSQLSWKARNRLT

-988 TLWTDTTDITAESNT
+988 TLWTDTTNITAESNT

-1078 SNLIL
+1078 SNLVF

-1088 YPITATIND
+1088 YPITATINE
-1097 NNELIVS
+1097 NSELIVS
-1104 VNDGFGTEFGVD
+1104 VNEGFGTEFGID
-1116 EDGTLYRLV
+1116 EDGVLYRLV